1 MKIVVITACHNA
13 NGEPDFAWT
22 EVHVTKKQY
31 AEGEHYDKAERKLLD
46 NDYEKP
52 MVHFD
57 AVEAK
62 HLPWL
67 VEGVKKYLRI
77 PS

>member
-13 NGEPDFAWT
+13 NGEPDFALT
-22 EVHVTKKQY
+22 EVEVTKEQY
-31 AEGEHYDKAERKLLD
+31 RLGVHYDKAEEKLRD

-62 HLPWL
+62 RLPWL
-67 VEGVKKYLRI
+67 IEGVKKYLHI
-77 PS
+77 PP